1 MKNCQIRKK
10 INNPEGNY
18 PPLHHAII
26 NLSLDLGRLAES
38 PNKKYCKIIPEI
50 TFWLFKMDTE
60 VKLGVDCDKDFQQK
74 LLHIKECQDLL
85 ALISIGF
92 EHIFRLRLIT
102 EKSFNGLMN
111 SLQDIRQQIEN
122 WFNKTLNS
130 IKLTDLSVNN
140 NNIGNG

>member
-1 MKNCQIRKK
+1 MKNLQLRKK

-26 NLSLDLGRLAES
+26 NLSLDLGRFAES
-38 PNKKYCKIIPEI
+38 PNKKYCRIIPEI

-74 LLHIKECQDLL
+74 LSHIKECQDLL

-92 EHIFRLRLIT
+92 EHIFRLRYILFTII
-102 EKSFNGLMN
+102 SFILGCFLVFLESKLNL
-111 SLQDIRQQIEN
+111 S
-122 WFNKTLNS
+122 NS
-130 IKLTDLSVNN
+130 IDYFLRCSHV
-140 NNIGNG
+140 